1 MKIRNDFVS
10 NSSSSSYIVAV
21 TAGCTNGDAAQDI
34 AEKVFGDDFEEV
46 KDFFENMTVLTAV
59 EVAYS
64 NWYEK
69 T

>member
-34 AEKVFGDDFEEV
+34 AEKYLV
-46 KDFFENMTVLTAV
+46 MTLKKL
-59 EVAYS
+59 
-64 NWYEK
+64 K
-69 T
+69 TSLRI